1 MLKCGHLAACYGVSV
16 HDSTGFAA
24 FQPIFKM
31 TTARIPDNLV
41 HYAARD
47 LLRRAEVIQS
57 PLTRVREISP
67 APLPADELRTAYPN
81 ATVEQWHVT
90 DSAPSAEKK
99 SWLQKLNPF
108 ASNDTPSRIAS
119 AQLNAQL
126 TNAQPAQLVLAPFV
140 LDTLS
145 AADTLAALAQLPSW
159 FAQDGVLLFA
169 TLGAGSMPELVNR
182 NADWLTQVQHLP
194 TIMAM
199 GRRLQDLRFGLPVL
213 DVETV
218 RLGYDDAATLWH
230 DVLQLSPN
238 LQAQSDAEREP
249 WRAQAQAAFE
259 DGVRQLSL
267 EIIYGQVWQPT
278 TAQADDGVRT
288 VSLESLTA
296 SLKNRSEGNS

>member
-47 LLRRAEVIQS
+47 LLRRAEVITT
-57 PLTRVREISP
+57 PLSCVREISP
-67 APLPADELRTAYPN
+67 APLPADELRRAYPN
-81 ATVEQWHVT
+81 AAIEQWHLSE
-90 DSAPSAEKK
+90 SAPQVAKK
-99 SWLQKLNPF
+99 SWLHKLNPF
-108 ASNDTPSRIAS
+108 ASNDTLSRIDP

-159 FAQDGVLLFA
+159 FAPEGVLLFA

>member
-1 MLKCGHLAACYGVSV
+1 
-16 HDSTGFAA
+16 
-24 FQPIFKM
+24 M

-47 LLRRAEVIQS
+47 LLRRAEVITT
-57 PLTRVREISP
+57 PLSCVREISP
-67 APLPADELRTAYPN
+67 APLPADELRRAYPN
-81 ATVEQWHVT
+81 AAIEQWHLSE
-90 DSAPSAEKK
+90 SAPQVAKK
-99 SWLQKLNPF
+99 SWLHKLNPF
-108 ASNDTPSRIAS
+108 ASNDTLSRIDP

-159 FAQDGVLLFA
+159 FAPEGVLLFA

>member
-1 MLKCGHLAACYGVSV
+1 
-16 HDSTGFAA
+16 
-24 FQPIFKM
+24 M
-31 TTARIPDNLV
+31 TTVHIPDNLV

-47 LLRRAEVIQS
+47 LLRRAEVITV
-57 PLTRVREISP
+57 PLSAVREISP
-67 APLPADELRTAYPN
+67 APLPAEELRRAYAK
-81 ATVEQWHVT
+81 ATIEQWHLSE
-90 DSAPSAEKK
+90 SAPPAEKQ

-108 ASNDTPSRIAS
+108 AANNTPSRIAP

-126 TNAQPAQLVLAPFV
+126 AKAQPAQLVLAPFA
-140 LDTLS
+140 LDALS
-145 AADTLAALAQLPSW
+145 AEDVLASLAQLPSW
-159 FAQDGVLLFA
+159 FASDGVLLFA
-169 TLGAGSMPELVNR
+169 TLGAGSLPELVNR

-230 DVLQLSPN
+230 DVLQLSPS
-238 LQAQSDAEREP
+238 LQALPEAEREL
-249 WRAQAQAAFE
+249 WRAQAQAAFDE
-259 DGVRQLSL
+259 GVRQLSL

-278 TAQADDGVRT
+278 AAQPDDGVRT

>member
-1 MLKCGHLAACYGVSV
+1 
-16 HDSTGFAA
+16 
-24 FQPIFKM
+24 M

-57 PLTRVREISP
+57 PLSCVREISP
-67 APLPADELRTAYPN
+67 APLPTDELRRAYPN
-81 ATVEQWHVT
+81 AAIEQWHL
-90 DSAPSAEKK
+90 SEYAPQVAKK
-99 SWLQKLNPF
+99 SWLQKFNPF
-108 ASNDTPSRIAS
+108 ASNDTPSRIDP

-126 TNAQPAQLVLAPFV
+126 LNAQPAQLVLAPFV

-145 AADTLAALAQLPSW
+145 AADALAALAQLPSW
-159 FAQDGVLLFA
+159 FAPDGVLLFA
-169 TLGAGSMPELVNR
+169 TLGAGSLPELVNR
-182 NADWLTQVQHLP
+182 NADWLVQVQHLP

-218 RLGYDDAATLWH
+218 RLGYDDAETLWQ
-230 DVLQLSPN
+230 DVLHLSPN
-238 LQAQSDAEREP
+238 LQALSDAEREP
-249 WRAQAQAAFE
+249 WRAQAQAAFD
-259 DGVRQLSL
+259 DGVCQLSL

-278 TAQADDGVRT
+278 TVQADNGVRT